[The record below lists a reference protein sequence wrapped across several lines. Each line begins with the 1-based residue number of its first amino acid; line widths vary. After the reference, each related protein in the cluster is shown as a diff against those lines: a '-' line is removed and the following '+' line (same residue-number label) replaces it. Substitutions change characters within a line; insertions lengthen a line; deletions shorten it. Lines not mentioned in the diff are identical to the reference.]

1 MGTSV
6 VRRMLEGAGP
16 AGVGAFVAEVRAALD
31 GS

>member
-16 AGVGAFVAEVRAALD
+16 TGVGAFIAEVRHALD
-31 GS
+31 AG